1 MKRTRNH
8 SFPKTYTTA
17 GAVYR
22 GKKNFEKM
30 FPDQSFVIVK
40 QDGKYVLDSVTT
52 TKQEVTSNEVVK
64 PKHSRVQEEIPA
76 PIFALH
82 EDDDEEDLGYFD
94 DDNF

>member
-17 GAVYR
+17 GAIYR
-22 GKKNFEKM
+22 AKKNFQEM
-30 FPDQSFVIVK
+30 FPDQSFITMK
-40 QDGKYVLDSVTT
+40 QDGKYILDKVTT
-52 TKQEVTSNEVVK
+52 EKQDEVK
-64 PKHSRVQEEIPA
+64 PKLSRVKQDEIPV

-82 EDDDEEDLGYFD
+82 EDDDDEDLGYFD